1 MDIGKI
7 KKVPLREVWERED
20 KHFSKWL
27 SENIEYLGEVL
38 GLTMNVLSVEE
49 PVGPYRVDV
58 YGEDTFGGRVIIENQ
73 LEKTDHGHLGQ
84 ILTYMVNLDA
94 KTAIWITSQPV
105 EEHAKVIEWLN
116 ETTPHDMYFYLVK
129 VEAVQIESQDIVAP
143 LFTVVEGPTQ
153 ERKEIGVEKKE
164 YAARHHERKKFWS
177 QFLEYANS
185 KTDLTKNLSTST
197 EAWVGLGAGFAGLNY
212 NFVVSK
218 KYARIELY
226 INRGDQE
233 SNKRVFDQLAQDRER
248 IESVFGEGLSWERMD
263 DNVTCR
269 VKWQLD
275 GVSVSNEDDWSKMN
289 EFMVDG
295 LLRMKD
301 AFGPYIQKLRG

>member
-38 GLTMNVLSVEE
+38 GLTVNVLSVEE

-58 YGEDTFGGRVIIENQ
+58 YGEDEFGGRVIIENQ
-73 LEKTDHGHLGQ
+73 LEKTDHSHLGQ

-94 KTAIWITSQPV
+94 KTAIWITSNPV
-105 EEHAKVIEWLN
+105 EEHAKVVEWLN

-129 VEAVQIESQDIVAP
+129 VEAVQIESQSIVAP
-143 LFTVVEGPTQ
+143 LFSVVEGPTQ

-177 QFLEYANS
+177 RFLEYANS

-197 EAWVGLGAGFAGLNY
+197 ESWIGIGAGSTGLNY

-218 KYARIELY
+218 KYARVELY
-226 INRGDQE
+226 LNKGTQE
-233 SNKRVFDQLAQDRER
+233 ENKKVFDYFAEDKEA
-248 IESVFGEGLSWERMD
+248 IEEKFGDKLTWERMD
-263 DNVTCR
+263 ENVTCR
-269 VKWQLD
+269 IKWQLD
-275 GVSVSNEDDWSKMN
+275 DVSVSNEDDWPKMN

-295 LLRMKD
+295 MLRMKK
-301 AFGPYIQKLRG
+301 AFNDPIQRLK